1 MNLYPFDPTLY
12 TYSRAQALADGGQLD
27 VSNVAVQ
34 AGIRLPVFL
43 TRAVFDAY
51 VTVPPQVVTAQDET
65 GRLLDILAAMRL
77 ALCKAKPGQSR
88 LPFALYV
95 RTDNTARRLVK
106 LIATC
111 GPLDLDDPQPAI
123 TVTLPTED

>member
-1 MNLYPFDPTLY
+1 MNLFPFDPTFY
-12 TYSRAQALADGGQLD
+12 TYSRAQALADGGQVD

-34 AGIRLPVFL
+34 AGIRFPVFL
-43 TRAVFDAY
+43 TRLVYDAY
-51 VTVPPQVVTAQDET
+51 VTIPPQVVSCQDET
-65 GRLLDILAAMRL
+65 GRILDIMATMRL
-77 ALCKAKPGQSR
+77 AICRAKPGQSR
-88 LPFALYV
+88 LSFALYV
-95 RTDNTARRLVK
+95 RTDNSARRLVK